1 MEKHTH
7 GCTLL
12 IVEDEEAI
20 AEKMK
25 ELLEDEGYC
34 IAGIAKTAEDALALA
49 EVHAPTAALVDV
61 RLAEAIDGIT
71 LAEEMGRRYGLKIVF
86 VTGNPL
92 AVWRRT
98 EGLARAILSKPYS
111 EQELLSAVQAA
122 CARD

>member
-1 MEKHTH
+1 MEKHANK
-7 GCTLL
+7 CTLL
-12 IVEDEEAI
+12 IVEDEDAI
-20 AEKMK
+20 AENMK

-34 IAGIAKTAEDALALA
+34 IVGVAKTAEEAFVLVEA
-49 EVHAPTAALVDV
+49 HAPTAALVDV